1 MNPNSQLIKY
11 HNTVLNP
18 YQLYNSLFL
27 NLPFDT
33 VYHTGMLLP
42 LLHQACVDGYR
53 QSLSPQ
59 QIMERFIDQHLA
71 GQDQQ
76 QQLSTLF
83 RFIQYIERQI
93 VLFDSVEEAA
103 YTENHELD
111 GPGTVPH
118 LAQLASYRGQQ
129 SQLQEQLGKHTVRVV
144 LTAHPTQFYPGAV
157 LGIMTDLSQ
166 AIGRKDTTFI
176 EKLLQQLGKTP
187 LFNQQKPTPYDEAM
201 SLIWYLEHVFYDTI
215 QTINRRVQQAI
226 FAGGALPE
234 HAFIEL
240 GFWPGGDRDGNP
252 YVTAEITAKVANK
265 LRQAILRCYHQ
276 AVRRLKRRLTFP
288 GVVPVIENL
297 EQQLYH
303 AAHLGA
309 AEQPFDASV
318 LLQTLKDLRQT
329 VVAKHQSLFVDEID
343 ALIQQVNTFGFYFA
357 TLDVRQDSRV
367 HHQVMLSIIA
377 ETAVLDADWADLNE
391 DQQIRQLADI
401 NTAVEPLSLQDPMA
415 QDTLA
420 CIQTMVQVQRNNGEK
435 GANRYIISNCQ
446 SALNVMEVLAFF
458 TLADWPGQQVSVD
471 IIPLFETID
480 DLANAPHI
488 MSVLYQNSRY
498 QAHLRQRQNKQTIML
513 GFSDGTKDGG
523 YLAANWAIV
532 EAKQRLSQL
541 AGEHDIKVVFFDG
554 RGGPPA
560 RGGGVAHK
568 FYAAQN
574 PNVSNQAIQLTIQG
588 QTISSNFGNRH
599 SAQYNLEQLLSAGL
613 SNTLENSA
621 GGWDKDSQQLLS
633 AMAKDS
639 LEHYVA
645 FKNHPKFVPYLE
657 KISTLKY
664 YGKTN
669 IGSRPTK
676 RNPGEGLNFSDLRAI
691 PFVGAWSQLKQNVLG
706 YYGLGY
712 ALTRQIQM
720 GQLTRLQQLYL
731 DSGFFRALIDNSM
744 MSLCK
749 SFMPLTAYM
758 QDDAEFGE
766 FWLTIFAEYQA
777 AEKALKQVA
786 DTDELLPGKPL
797 RRQSIQARED
807 MVLPL
812 LTIQQYAL
820 QRINLLRQS
829 GQEAGELIHIYEKL
843 VTRSLY
849 GNINASRN
857 SV

>member
-1 MNPNSQLIKY
+1 MNPNRQMINY

-27 NLPFDT
+27 NLPFDA

-42 LLHQACVDGYR
+42 LLHQACVTGY
-53 QSLSPQ
+53 QAGHSPQ
-59 QIMERFIDQHLA
+59 RIIERFMEQHLS

-103 YTENHELD
+103 YTDNHDLD
-111 GPGTVPH
+111 GPGSVSH
-118 LAQLASYRGQQ
+118 LAQLAGYRGQQ
-129 SQLQEQLGKHTVRVV
+129 DQLRRQLAEHTVRVV

-166 AIGRKDTTFI
+166 AIARKDTTFI

-201 SLIWYLEHVFYDTI
+201 SLIWYLEHVFYGTI
-215 QTINRRVQQAI
+215 EHINHRVRQSVYEGQ
-226 FAGGALPE
+226 GLPE
-234 HAFIEL
+234 NAFIEL

-252 YVTAEITAKVANK
+252 FVSAETTGRVAGK
-265 LRQAILRCYHQ
+265 LRQAILRCYYEDI
-276 AVRRLKRRLTFP
+276 RKLKRRLTFS
-288 GVVPVIENL
+288 GVAPVIEEL
-297 EQQLYH
+297 EQLLYH
-303 AAHLGA
+303 TAHLG
-309 AEQPFDASV
+309 ETQQPFDAAV
-318 LLQTLKDLRQT
+318 LSETLKKLRQT
-329 VVAKHQSLFVDEID
+329 VVEQHQSLFVDDID
-343 ALIQQVNTFGFYFA
+343 ALIQQVQTFGFYFA
-357 TLDVRQDSRV
+357 TLDIRQDSRV
-367 HHQVMLSIIA
+367 HHQVMLDIIA
-377 ETAVLDADWADLNE
+377 DTGVLPADWNE
-391 DQQIRQLADI
+391 WPEAEQIAGLVGIKDAIDSNQISNAL
-401 NTAVEPLSLQDPMA
+401 A

-420 CIQTMVQVQRNNGEK
+420 CITTMAEIQRLSGEA

-446 SALNVMEVLAFF
+446 SALHVMQVLAFF
-458 TLADWPGQQVSVD
+458 KLGGWPAEQASVD
-471 IIPLFETID
+471 IIPLFETIE
-480 DLANAPHI
+480 DLSNAPGI
-488 MSVLYQNSRY
+488 MNSLYENPSYR
-498 QAHLRQRQNKQTIML
+498 AHLHNRGDCQTIML

-532 EAKQRLSQL
+532 EAKQKLSSL
-541 AGEHDIKVVFFDG
+541 ARKQGVQVVFFDG

-560 RGGGVAHK
+560 RGGGEAHK
-568 FYAAQN
+568 FYAAQS
-574 PNVSNQAIQLTIQG
+574 PEVSNQAIQLTIQG
-588 QTISSNFGNRH
+588 QTISSNFGNPH

-613 SNTLENSA
+613 SGLLESQS
-621 GGWDKDSQQLLS
+621 GGWDDDSQQLL
-633 AMAKDS
+633 AEMAEQS
-639 LEHYVA
+639 LAHYEA
-645 FKNHPKFVPYLE
+645 FKNHPQFVPYLE

-676 RNPGEGLNFSDLRAI
+676 RTPGEGLNFSDLRAI

-706 YYGLGY
+706 YYGLGH
-712 ALTRQIQM
+712 ALSEQINT
-720 GQLTRLQQLYL
+720 GRLARLQQLYRE
-731 DSGFFRALIDNSM
+731 SGFFRALIDNSM

-766 FWLTIFAEYQA
+766 FWLTIYAEYQA
-777 AEKALKQVA
+777 ADQALKQVA
-786 DTDELLPGKPL
+786 DTEELLPGKPL

-820 QRINLLRQS
+820 QRINQLRA
-829 GQEAGELIHIYEKL
+829 GAQEATELIHIYEKL

>member
-1 MNPNSQLIKY
+1 MNPNRQLITY

-27 NLPFDT
+27 NLPFDA

-42 LLHQACVDGYR
+42 LLHQACVAGYQAGKSPR
-53 QSLSPQ
+53 QIIEQ
-59 QIMERFIDQHLA
+59 FMEQHLS

-103 YTENHELD
+103 YTDNHDLD
-111 GPGTVPH
+111 GPGSVTH
-118 LAQLASYRGQQ
+118 LAQQAAYRDQQDQLRQQLAN
-129 SQLQEQLGKHTVRVV
+129 HTVRVV

-157 LGIMTDLSQ
+157 LGIMNDLSQ
-166 AIGRKDTTFI
+166 AIARKDTTFI

-201 SLIWYLEHVFYDTI
+201 SLIWYLEHVFYETI
-215 QTINRRVQQAI
+215 KHINHRIRQSVYEGQAI
-226 FAGGALPE
+226 PE

-252 YVTAEITAKVANK
+252 YVTADTTGRVAGK
-265 LRQAILRCYHQ
+265 LRQAILRCYYQ
-276 AVRRLKRRLTFP
+276 DIRKLKRRLTFA
-288 GVVPVIENL
+288 GVVPVVEEL
-297 EQQLYH
+297 EQLLYH
-303 AAHLGA
+303 TAHLG
-309 AEQPFDASV
+309 ETQQPFDAKV
-318 LLQTLKDLRQT
+318 LSQTLKKLRQT
-329 VVAKHQSLFVDEID
+329 VVEQHQSLFVDDID
-343 ALIQQVNTFGFYFA
+343 ALIQQVQTFGFYFA

-367 HHQVMLSIIA
+367 HHQVMLNIIA
-377 ETAVLDADWADLNE
+377 DTGVLPAAWADWSE
-391 DQQIRQLADI
+391 QQQLEALVNIREAIDVSQLSD
-401 NTAVEPLSLQDPMA
+401 PLA

-420 CIQTMVQVQRNNGEK
+420 CISTLAEIQRLNGET

-446 SALNVMEVLAFF
+446 SALNVMQVLAFF
-458 TLADWPGQQVSVD
+458 TLGGWPAEQVTVD

-480 DLANAPHI
+480 DLHNAPDI
-488 MSVLYQNSRY
+488 MASLYDNPTYR
-498 QAHLRQRQNKQTIML
+498 AHLEHRGDCQTIML

-532 EAKQRLSQL
+532 EAKQQLSRL
-541 AGEHDIKVVFFDG
+541 AREHGVQVVFFDG

-560 RGGGVAHK
+560 RGGGEAHK

-574 PNVSNQAIQLTIQG
+574 PEVSNQAIQLTIQG
-588 QTISSNFGNRH
+588 QTISSNFGNPR
-599 SAQYNLEQLLSAGL
+599 SAQYNLEQLLSAGV
-613 SNTLENSA
+613 SNLLETRS
-621 GGWDKDSQQLLS
+621 GGWDADSQQLL
-633 AMAKDS
+633 AEMADQS
-639 LEHYVA
+639 LAHYEA
-645 FKNHPKFVPYLE
+645 FKNHPQFVPYLE

-676 RNPGEGLNFSDLRAI
+676 RTPGEGLNFSDLRAI

-706 YYGLGY
+706 YYGLGH
-712 ALTRQIQM
+712 ALSAQIKA
-720 GQLTRLQQLYL
+720 GHLSRLQQLYL
-731 DSGFFRALIDNSM
+731 ESGFFRALIDNSM

-758 QDDAEFGE
+758 QDDPEFGE
-766 FWLTIFAEYQA
+766 FWLTIYTEYQA
-777 AEKALKQVA
+777 AEQALKQVA
-786 DTDELLPGKPL
+786 NTDELLPGKPL

-820 QRINLLRQS
+820 QRINQLQA
-829 GQEAGELIHIYEKL
+829 GAQEATELIHIYEKL